1 MVKIIINQKECNIVG
16 FVINNHAISDE
27 RDFHHD
33 VALVGEAFDM
43 VCNSVSVLSQSVLI
57 GLDEVLKLNCTYEIS
72 DGYLKLDI
80 CLLYTSQSI
89 DVLKGIEIGTFK
101 GKNFNING
109 FTFDNLKKE
118 NMKKEFIDCMSYI
131 KNLSL
136 IHI

>member
-80 CLLYTSQSI
+80 SDFTKEELNQAQVLLQ
-89 DVLKGIEIGTFK
+89 TFEK
-101 GKNFNING
+101 SLESVI
-109 FTFDNLKKE
+109 
-118 NMKKEFIDCMSYI
+118 
-131 KNLSL
+131 LSL
-136 IHI
+136 EEMFGKEKRREYIILEKEEV